1 MPAED
6 AVKWA
11 HGEVAKV
18 YVWARE
24 KQGGGGKVSASPSRP
39 RHLKSPAERATF
51 VLTRLTSRRRTCQ
64 KAGPFRMPRRASAR
78 SSGGPIRTGPQFV
91 TYRGVER
98 AVMLSA
104 EDYRKLKS
112 EKPSFVDMLLN
123 GPKLDDEDV
132 DVINRRSRD
141 QGRKVKF

>member
-1 MPAED
+1 
-6 AVKWA
+6 
-11 HGEVAKV
+11 
-18 YVWARE
+18 
-24 KQGGGGKVSASPSRP
+24 
-39 RHLKSPAERATF
+39 
-51 VLTRLTSRRRTCQ
+51 
-64 KAGPFRMPRRASAR
+64 MPRRASAR
-78 SSGGPIRTGPQFV
+78 SSGGPIRTGPQVV